1 MDEPTLGE
9 IGRRLEDVRQDLKD
23 DLREVAA
30 RLDSKVSM
38 ERYLLE
44 QQSRDEAMRLLIERV
59 KGIEEARDE
68 ERRQRERDR
77 RLVFTALVAPVLL
90 MLLTAYLGARGAA
103 A

>member
-1 MDEPTLGE
+1 LDEPTLGE

-77 RLVFTALVAPVLL
+77 RLVFTALVAPVLVL
-90 MLLTAYLGARGAA
+90 LLTAYMGARGAA

>member
-1 MDEPTLGE
+1 LDEPTLGE
-9 IGRRLEDVRQDLKD
+9 IVRRLEDMRQDLRD
-23 DLREVAA
+23 DLRELAA

-59 KGIEEARDE
+59 KGIEDARTE
-68 ERRQRERDR
+68 ERQQRERDR